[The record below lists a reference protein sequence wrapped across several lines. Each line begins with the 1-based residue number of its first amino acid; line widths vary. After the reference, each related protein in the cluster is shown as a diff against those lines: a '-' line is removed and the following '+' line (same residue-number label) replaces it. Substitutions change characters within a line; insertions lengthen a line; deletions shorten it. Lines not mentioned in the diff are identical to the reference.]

1 LTIEGHGSLLPEVR
15 HKIYAPLAG
24 IVGEVL
30 VDHDARV
37 KKGDVLAKLESYELH
52 KELKSLVADMEKAK
66 QQQVSLGLQA
76 EKSRRGQDE
85 QEHLQI
91 QAQLAEAKIT
101 AKSSKERIEILN
113 EQLELMSIR
122 SPQDGV
128 ITTWEARKNLLGRPV
143 EIGTELLQVAGEDG
157 DWILEVEVPD
167 DDMGPILAAQSKLD
181 KEIAEG
187 KKKVG
192 TPLRSYFVP
201 MTGPETLYE
210 GYVVRI
216 APNAEAVA
224 EAAEQYKNR
233 YVVKVTV
240 SFSDAVRKDYL
251 ARNQINEMRPGAEVR
266 ARVDCGRTNLAYYL
280 LRKPIQVFYES
291 VLFRWPFLR

>member
-1 LTIEGHGSLLPEVR
+1 M
-15 HKIYAPLAG
+15 
-24 IVGEVL
+24 

-37 KKGDVLAKLESYELH
+37 KKGDVLAKLDSFELQ
-52 KELKSLVADMEKAK
+52 KELKRLIADNQKALSQMSSLEIQSQKLA
-66 QQQVSLGLQA
+66 S
-76 EKSRRGQDE
+76 SQDNQE
-85 QEHLQI
+85 QLQI
-91 QAQLAEAKIT
+91 QAQKAEARIT
-101 AKSSKERIEILN
+101 AKSTKEQIDILN
-113 EQLELMSIR
+113 EQIDSMTIR
-122 SPQDGV
+122 APQDGI
-128 ITTWEARKNLLGRPV
+128 ITTWEAKKNLLGKPV
-143 EIGTELLQVAGEDG
+143 EIGTELLTVQATDG